1 VGWFG
6 DAEGFR
12 THRSWWVAAAAIRDV
27 RWRRGSALLRLE
39 GGLEVP
45 VSRAFA
51 RTLALAKRI

>member
-1 VGWFG
+1 
-6 DAEGFR
+6 
-12 THRSWWVAAAAIRDV
+12 V